1 MKKQTLPINLQFFAE
16 DDKETGGANSQNQD
30 AGNINANANED
41 VNKEKETQDTQKTYT
56 QDEVEKLKQ
65 ELSKEKDSEIQEAV
79 QKALDEEKRKAK
91 LTKDE
96 LEKEEKTKLLEE
108 IETLKNEKQVS
119 ILKETALN
127 KLLEEKLPNSFLKFV
142 MGENEKVIAENIT
155 DLKTEFDKAV
165 QAQVEERLKGK
176 TPTFGSNITTDDEI
190 SKKFA
195 NALKGNF

>member
-30 AGNINANANED
+30 AGNIDANANED

-195 NALKGNF
+195 DALKGNF

>member
-30 AGNINANANED
+30 AGNIDANANED